1 MTEQQNCPARKA
13 AQAIH
18 FHVEVFYLALVVSAL

>member
-1 MTEQQNCPARKA
+1 MTQQQNGPALKA
-13 AQAIH
+13 AQAVH